1 MEKHWYAV
9 YTHTGQENKVK
20 ANIERMVESA
30 DLSGKVG
37 RVVVPVEEEVRFVE
51 GKRRTIKKKVFP
63 GYVFV
68 EMSMDDRA
76 WYLMRNTSGV
86 TGFVGSSEGQ
96 RQPSPLPSDE
106 VESIL
111 KAIGEDTLRARPVWE
126 PGDTV
131 RVLAGPFADF
141 SGKVEKTDQA
151 RGKLTVLISI
161 FGRDTPVELDFAQV
175 ERL

>member
-1 MEKHWYAV
+1 MEKQWYAV

-30 DLSGKVG
+30 DLTGKVT
-37 RVVVPVEEEVRFVE
+37 RVVVPVEEEVRFAE

-68 EMSMDDRA
+68 EMNMDDRS
-76 WYLMRNTSGV
+76 WYLLRNTSGV
-86 TGFVGSSEGQ
+86 TGFVGSEGQ
-96 RQPSPLPSDE
+96 RQPTPLPRDE
-106 VESIL
+106 VEGIL

-126 PGDTV
+126 VGEV
-131 RVLAGPFADF
+131 LRVLAGPFAEF
-141 SGKVEKTDQA
+141 TGKIEKTDQT

-175 ERL
+175 EKI